1 MILFS
6 QGSSEQTFSQEEMK
20 AYFHEALTRY
30 EWKNKRI
37 LAIIP
42 DNTRTAPVRLFF
54 EVALEEIKPKT
65 ARLDFLIALGTHP
78 PMSDEELKRH
88 LGVTF
93 QEAQERGVTV
103 YNHLF
108 QDPQELVHVG
118 TISKEEMQ
126 TISQGLIAEDVPVTV
141 NRRIL
146 EYDELLIM
154 GPVFPHEVVGFSGGY
169 KYFFPGISGPEL
181 TDKFHWLAALIT
193 NPKIIGTKD
202 TPVREVLNR
211 AAEFIPKPTLA
222 LCLVMKEKDPCGIFF
237 GDPKEAWSQAADLS
251 AVVNIVYVDRPF
263 HTVLSVAPEMY
274 NELWVGGKCMYK
286 LEPVVADGGK
296 IIIYAPH
303 IREISKTHGKHL
315 LEIGY
320 HTRDFFL
327 AHWEKYKHYPWGVL
341 AHSTHVKGIGKYV
354 NGREYP
360 RIEVIL
366 ATGIPEEICRKINL
380 GYLDFRTINLEE
392 YAGRE
397 NEGVLLVPRAGE
409 MLYRLRDGTV
419 PDIDKLP
426 LPEEA

>member
-1 MILFS
+1 MMLFAL
-6 QGSSEQTFSQEEMK
+6 GNEQTTFSPQKMGEH
-20 AYFHEALTRY
+20 FREALVRHD
-30 EWKNKRI
+30 WRGKRI

-54 EVALEEIKPKT
+54 EATLEELKPK
-65 ARLDFLIALGTHP
+65 AKKLDFLIALGTHP
-78 PMSDEELKRH
+78 PMTDEELKAH

-93 QEAQERGVTV
+93 QEAAEQGISV
-103 YNHLF
+103 YNHHF
-108 QDPQELVHVG
+108 QDPQELIQIG
-118 TISKEEMQ
+118 TISHEEMYH
-126 TISQGLIAEDVPVTV
+126 ISRGLIAEEVPVTI

-169 KYFFPGISGPEL
+169 KYFFPGISGSEL

-211 AAEFIPKPTLA
+211 AAQFIPRPTLA
-222 LCLVMKEKDPCGIFF
+222 MCLVMREKDPCGIFF

-251 AVVNIVYVDRPF
+251 ARVNIVYVERPF
-263 HTVLSVAPEMY
+263 HTVLSIAPTMY

-286 LEPVVADGGK
+286 LEPVVADGGT

-303 IREISKTHGKHL
+303 IREISKTHGKYL

-327 AHWEKYKHYPWGVL
+327 AQWEKYRHYPWGVL
-341 AHSTHVKGIGKYV
+341 AHSTHVKGIGRYA

-360 RIEVIL
+360 RIEVVL
-366 ATGIPEEICRKINL
+366 ATGIPEEVCRKINL
-380 GYLDFRTINLEE
+380 GYLDFRTIDIDA
-392 YAGRE
+392 YRGRE
-397 NEGVLLVPRAGE
+397 EEGILVVPRAGE
-409 MLYRLRDGTV
+409 MLYRLKDGTV

-426 LPEEA
+426 LPSE

>member
-1 MILFS
+1 MILFA
-6 QGSSEQTFSQEEMK
+6 QGGTERTFSLEETK
-20 AYFHEALTRY
+20 AYFQEALERHD
-30 EWKNKRI
+30 WKNKRI

-42 DNTRTAPVRLFF
+42 DNTRTAPVRPFF
-54 EVALEEIKPKT
+54 ETALFVIKPK
-65 ARLDFLIALGTHP
+65 AKRLDFLIALGTHP
-78 PMSDEELKRH
+78 PMSDAELKAH

-93 QEAQERGVTV
+93 KEAEDQGVTV

-108 QDPQELVHVG
+108 QNPEELTHVG
-118 TISKEEMQ
+118 TISREEMHA
-126 TISQGLIAEDVPVTV
+126 ISQGLMAEDVPVTI
-141 NRRIL
+141 NRRVL

-181 TDKFHWLAALIT
+181 TNTFHWLSALIT
-193 NPKIIGTKD
+193 NPKIIGNKD

-211 AAEFIPKPTLA
+211 AARFIPRPSLA

-237 GDPKEAWSQAADLS
+237 GDPEEAWSKAADLS
-251 AVVNIVYVDRPF
+251 AQVNIVYVDHPF
-263 HTVLSVAPEMY
+263 HTVLSMAPKMY

-303 IREISKTHGKHL
+303 IREISKTHGKYL

-327 AHWEKYKHYPWGVL
+327 AQWERYKHYPWGVL

-354 NGREYP
+354 NGKEYP
-360 RIEVIL
+360 RIKVIL
-366 ATGIPEEICRKINL
+366 ATGIPEDTCKKINL
-380 GYLDFRTINLEE
+380 GYLDFRTIDPEE
-392 YAGRE
+392 YRGRE
-397 NEGVLLVPRAGE
+397 DEGVLLVPRAGE
-409 MLYRLRDGTV
+409 MLYRLKDGTV
-419 PDIDKLP
+419 PDIDKLVI
-426 LPEEA
+426 PESS

>member
-1 MILFS
+1 MLFAEGS
-6 QGSSEQTFSQEEMK
+6 PERTFSSEETRVCFC
-20 AYFHEALTRY
+20 EALSRHD
-30 EWKNKRI
+30 WQNKRI

-42 DNTRTAPVRLFF
+42 DNTRTAPVKLFF
-54 EVALEEIKPKT
+54 EAALSTIKPRAKQ
-65 ARLDFLIALGTHP
+65 LDFLIALGTHP
-78 PMSDEELKRH
+78 PMSDGELKAH

-93 QEAQERGVTV
+93 REAEAQGVRV
-103 YNHLF
+103 YNHFF
-108 QDPQELVHVG
+108 QEPQELIHVG
-118 TISKEEMQ
+118 TISKEEMH
-126 TISQGLIAEDVPVTV
+126 TISCGLIAEDVPVTV
-141 NRRIL
+141 NRHIL

-211 AAEFIPKPTLA
+211 AAEFIPRPSLA
-222 LCLVMKEKDPCGIFF
+222 LCLVMKEKDLCGIFF
-237 GDPKEAWSQAADLS
+237 GDPKESWSRAADLS
-251 AVVNIVYVDRPF
+251 AQVNIVYVDRPF

-286 LEPVVADGGK
+286 LEPVVADGGR

-303 IREISKTHGKHL
+303 IREISKTHGKYL

-327 AHWEKYKHYPWGVL
+327 AQWEKYKHYPWGVL

-366 ATGIPEEICRKINL
+366 ATGIPEDICRKINL
-380 GYLDFRTINLEE
+380 GYLDFRTINLKE
-392 YAGRE
+392 YANRE
-397 NEGVLLVPRAGE
+397 DEGILLVPRAGE
-409 MLYRLRDGTV
+409 MLYRLKDGTV
-419 PDIDKLP
+419 PDIDTLTITQ
-426 LPEEA
+426 ES